1 MSSDLKKSSMT
12 GRQISYIYYKL
23 HWL

>member
-1 MSSDLKKSSMT
+1 MSSDLKKSSTT
-12 GRQISYIYYKL
+12 GGQISYIYYKL

>member
-1 MSSDLKKSSMT
+1 MSSDLKKSSTT